1 MLWPRVGYSSGWNPW
16 RELNRLQDEME
27 RLFARGGEAPV
38 FDFPAVNVWSGP
50 DDVVL
55 TAELPGV
62 EPDKLEISVV
72 GDTVTLRGSRQHEEL
87 KNGESYHR
95 HEREQLQF
103 SRSLRLPFQID
114 SNTVDAKFADGVLH
128 LTLPR
133 AESEKPKRITVK
145 GS

>member
-27 RLFARGGEAPV
+27 RLFPRTGEAPV
-38 FDFPAVNVWSGP
+38 FDFPAMNAWSGP
-50 DDVVL
+50 EDVVL

-62 EPDKLEISVV
+62 EADQLEISVV
-72 GDTVTLRGSRQHEEL
+72 GDTVTVRGTRQLESL
-87 KNGESYHR
+87 KSGESYHR
-95 HEREQLQF
+95 HEREGRQF

-114 SNTVDAKFADGVLH
+114 ASGVDAKFADGVLR

-133 AESEKPKRITVK
+133 AESEKPKKITVK
-145 GS
+145 VS